1 METINIIGNK
11 YKLIKQIGSG
21 SFGSIFEGI
30 NIRTNEKVAI
40 KIELISD
47 ELKLLK
53 HESNIYRLLTNVDG
67 VPKIKWYGKDDLYYY
82 MVIDLF
88 GESLQDLMNKSNKL
102 SLKVV
107 LQIGINVLHILMKI
121 HDNGFIHRDIK
132 PENFLLTLNK
142 PRKVVLIDFGISKH
156 YLINNQH
163 IEFKHKNKFLGTLNF
178 ASINAHKLYEHS
190 RRDDLESVAY
200 MLIYFLLGELD
211 WMDAVNEDN
220 NHYNSINFD
229 NFESENNYVR
239 SKKES
244 ITINNNDNNIPK
256 VLLEFYE
263 NIRRLEF
270 EERPNYEKYIDSFR
284 QQLNKINNY
293 VE

>member
-1 METINIIGNK
+1 METTNKILANK

-40 KIELISD
+40 KIEVISD

-53 HESNIYRLLTNVDG
+53 HESNIYRLLANVDR
-67 VPKIKWYGKDDLYYY
+67 VPKIKWYGKDETYYY

-88 GESLQDLMNKSNKL
+88 GESLQDLLDKSNKL

-107 LQIGINVLHILMKI
+107 LQIGINILNILMKI

-142 PRKVVLIDFGISKH
+142 PRKVVLIDFGISKP

-163 IEFKHKNKFLGTLNF
+163 IEFKRKNKFLGTLNF
-178 ASINAHKLYEHS
+178 ASINAHKLYEQS
-190 RRDDLESVAY
+190 RRDDLESLAY
-200 MLIYFLLGELD
+200 ILIYFFFGELD
-211 WMDAVNEDN
+211 WIDVANEN
-220 NHYNSINFD
+220 NSINFD
-229 NFESENNYVR
+229 EFERENDYVR
-239 SKKES
+239 SKKELIS
-244 ITINNNDNNIPK
+244 VNNNNIPK
-256 VLLEFYE
+256 VLFEFYE
-263 NIRRLEF
+263 SVRILEF
-270 EERPNYEKYIDSFR
+270 EERPNYEQYIDSFR
-284 QQLNKINNY
+284 KELENLQ
-293 VE
+293 

>member
-1 METINIIGNK
+1 MDSSKIIANK

-40 KIELISD
+40 KIEVISD

-53 HESNIYRLLTNVDG
+53 HESNIYRLLANVDG
-67 VPKIKWYGKDDLYYY
+67 VPKIKWYGKDNLYYY

-88 GESLQDLMNKSNKL
+88 GNSLQELLNKSKTL
-102 SLKVV
+102 SFKVV
-107 LQIGINVLHILMKI
+107 LQIGINILNILMKI

-132 PENFLLTLNK
+132 PENFLLTLSK
-142 PRKVVLIDFGISKH
+142 PIKVVLIDFGISKP

-163 IEFKHKNKFLGTLNF
+163 INFKCKNKFLGTLNF
-178 ASINAHKLYEHS
+178 ASINAHNLYEQS

-200 MLIYFLLGELD
+200 MLIYFFLGELD
-211 WMDAVNEDN
+211 WMDVVNEDD
-220 NHYNSINFD
+220 NHSNSVNFLS
-229 NFESENNYVR
+229 FESENNYVR
-239 SKKES
+239 SKKEL
-244 ITINNNDNNIPK
+244 ITVNNNIPK

-263 NIRRLEF
+263 NTRKLEF
-270 EERPNYEKYIDSFR
+270 EERPNYEEYIDSFR
-284 QQLNKINNY
+284 
-293 VE
+293 

>member
-1 METINIIGNK
+1 METTNIIGNK

-40 KIELISD
+40 KIELITD

-53 HESNIYRLLTNVDG
+53 HESNIYRLLANVDG
-67 VPKIKWYGKDDLYYY
+67 VPKIKWYGKDNLYYY

-88 GESLQDLMNKSNKL
+88 GNSLQELLDKSRKL

-107 LQIGINVLHILMKI
+107 LQIGINILNILMKI

-132 PENFLLTLNK
+132 PENFLLTLSK
-142 PRKVVLIDFGISKH
+142 PTKVVLIDFGISKP

-163 IEFKHKNKFLGTLNF
+163 INFKCKDKFIGTLNF
-178 ASINAHKLYEHS
+178 ASINTHNFYEQS

-200 MLIYFLLGELD
+200 MLIYFFLGELD
-211 WMDAVNEDN
+211 WINDDN
-220 NHYNSINFD
+220 INSINLDEFG
-229 NFESENNYVR
+229 SENNYVR
-239 SKKES
+239 TKKEL
-244 ITINNNDNNIPK
+244 ITSNINIPK
-256 VLLEFYE
+256 VLVDFYKKIRALEFK
-263 NIRRLEF
+263 
-270 EERPNYEKYIDSFR
+270 ERPNYEKYIDSFSKELGNL
-284 QQLNKINNY
+284 Q
-293 VE
+293 